1 MNQKLRS
8 FTPNKP
14 SRYPLKYQLDNMV
27 VVAATTADDK
37 LAPFSFYGV
46 EAVHIAAPGEYILSA
61 WSNKKNGPSYKVVSG
76 TSQAAPHVTGAL
88 ALLMTRYPEENYP
101 TATGYPFEP
110 RKEEAYYQF
119 IIRVLLETS
128 DPLRSLDEKVGA
140 KGRRLNIANA
150 MNPEKQTFDSL

>member
-1 MNQKLRS
+1 
-8 FTPNKP
+8 
-14 SRYPLKYQLDNMV
+14 MV